1 MATSDLPSGPQHPRP
16 LPSSGS
22 EAPTPGNR
30 PVQAEKQEDSPNPE
44 TLTLLLS
51 PNWKDHFPTSTCSV
65 QMCSSKAVEGGAF
78 CNLLGSF
85 FL

>member
-1 MATSDLPSGPQHPRP
+1 M
-16 LPSSGS
+16 
-22 EAPTPGNR
+22 
-30 PVQAEKQEDSPNPE
+30 QAEKQEDSPNPE